1 MADGYNPAHWS
12 SEEAKMNIVWKELLA
27 IKAVVNTRGHHQAF
41 KKSSSIVTTRFS
53 WISWK
58 AGATKSADTMAL
70 VRMYIIMQLGRI
82 LMLSLLMLIMPLWI
96 LFLAFR
102 SLLSDS

>member
-1 MADGYNPAHWS
+1 MANGYNPTHWS

-27 IKAVVNTRGHHQAF
+27 IKAAVKTQGHHQAF
-41 KKSSSIVTTRFS
+41 KKSSSIVMTRFS

-58 AGATKSADTMAL
+58 AGATKLADTTAL
-70 VRMYIIMQLGRI
+70 VRMHIIMQLGRI
-82 LMLSLLMLIMPLWI
+82 LMLSLLMLIMPFCI

-102 SLLSDS
+102 SLLSNS

>member
-1 MADGYNPAHWS
+1 MADGYIPTHWS

-27 IKAVVNTRGHHQAF
+27 IKAAVNTRGHHQAF

-58 AGATKSADTMAL
+58 AGATKSADIMAL
-70 VRMYIIMQLGRI
+70 VCMHIIMQLGRI
-82 LMLSLLMLIMPLWI
+82 LMLSLLMLIIPLCI
-96 LFLAFR
+96 LFLAFS
-102 SLLSDS
+102 SLLSNS